1 MLLAGN
7 CGKCGDRC
15 AENPARARRVGHRG
29 SRAGAAANR
38 RRAGIGRRWNGA
50 RTRPDRAFSLF
61 PFAGQVLRISGIVR
75 DSPPTGKD
83 FFGTVVLFL
92 ICCLLL
98 LVRSEG
104 LPHKR

>member
-1 MLLAGN
+1 MNRRHFAIERRSN
-7 CGKCGDRC
+7 S
-15 AENPARARRVGHRG
+15 ARR
-29 SRAGAAANR
+29 
-38 RRAGIGRRWNGA
+38 
-50 RTRPDRAFSLF
+50 RPDRAFSLF

-98 LVRSEG
+98 LVRPEG